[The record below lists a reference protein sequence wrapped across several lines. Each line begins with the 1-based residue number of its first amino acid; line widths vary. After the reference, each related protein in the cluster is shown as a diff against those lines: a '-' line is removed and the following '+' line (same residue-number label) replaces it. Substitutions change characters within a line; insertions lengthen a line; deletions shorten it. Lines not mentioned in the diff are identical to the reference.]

1 MQNKTNQG
9 MKKITAIFF
18 CALLGFAGLKIGLS
32 SSDQFTLVP
41 TQTITAGTI
50 SSMPFDLQMSR
61 MMKAVR
67 QAVNEEVKTD
77 TVYITEKCNK
87 KPRKIR
93 VPYEVV
99 KHDTVYLSPV
109 DSIPVEDIT
118 GPSTR
123 GNRMEQSPD
132 TMPVS
137 IPKSGHIGNTK
148 SERVRDSAE
157 GCCEYCISKWQQLE
171 LDFRSGQGH

>member
-1 MQNKTNQG
+1 

-18 CALLGFAGLKIGLS
+18 CTLLGFAGLKIGLS
-32 SSDQFTLVP
+32 SNDQFTLVP

-99 KHDTVYLSPV
+99 KHDTVYGKRLL
-109 DSIPVEDIT
+109 
-118 GPSTR
+118 
-123 GNRMEQSPD
+123 EQSVY
-132 TMPVS
+132 TGES
-137 IPKSGHIGNTK
+137 YGTIPRHNACQYAQ
-148 SERVRDSAE
+148 E
-157 GCCEYCISKWQQLE
+157 
-171 LDFRSGQGH
+171 